1 MNLKDMIEHTFGK
14 DLFSHLKHDEL
25 LEERIKIEKRIEH
38 VSNEIKNIQDKI
50 QQLMLDAKGQTKTY
64 KMLNIQKIKALKLE
78 ANTKVQEAGTE
89 LRKLQLILLVEAMKE
104 QKKAKENDE
113 MIEKI
118 MHADMEKVNKIL
130 FDKDVK
136 KAVEEGKMDEV
147 KEKLKGMFAKEE
159 MTEDKD
165 SMDLL
170 NTIDDLEKVD
180 EEAALQ
186 LAGERARKV
195 ADVPTKKKLLE
206 EEI

>member
-1 MNLKDMIEHTFGK
+1 VNLKDMIEHTFGK